1 MSRKRPAF
9 VEADW
14 LKGSADMASSAYD
27 LFIWNKGLM
36 EGKIV
41 SRSSSALMFSDAARV
56 GFSRYYG
63 MGWFIE
69 HADGA
74 DKFSHTGYVPGFSSL
89 NMIVRSRNGSWTSV
103 SLLTNGDGVNNLDKL
118 AASIVQVALN

>member
-1 MSRKRPAF
+1 
-9 VEADW
+9 
-14 LKGSADMASSAYD
+14 
-27 LFIWNKGLM
+27 
-36 EGKIV
+36 
-41 SRSSSALMFSDAARV
+41 
-56 GFSRYYG
+56 